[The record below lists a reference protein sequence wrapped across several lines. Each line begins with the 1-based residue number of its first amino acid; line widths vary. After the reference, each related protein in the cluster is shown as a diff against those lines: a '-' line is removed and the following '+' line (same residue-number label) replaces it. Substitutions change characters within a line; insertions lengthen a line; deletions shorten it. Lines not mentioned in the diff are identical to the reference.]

1 MISTPDRS
9 RGNITPS
16 TTEPGEPRIP
26 VSPDERTP
34 TLRQYLFLCL
44 LTFINVVNLI
54 DRQLLSSF
62 ANFIVPDLGLTNTQF
77 GLLTGMLFMVSYS
90 VTGLVMGALADIVH
104 RPRLVAAAV
113 ALWSILTAASGA
125 ARGFVGLYAVSAYG
139 TDIALV

>member
-1 MISTPDRS
+1 MISTPDRG

-34 TLRQYLFLCL
+34 TLRQYQFLCL

-77 GLLTGMLFMVSYS
+77 DSSLECC
-90 VTGLVMGALADIVH
+90 
-104 RPRLVAAAV
+104 
-113 ALWSILTAASGA
+113 LWCPTQ
-125 ARGFVGLYAVSAYG
+125 
-139 TDIALV
+139 